1 MVSSDEW
8 HIGVPASMSERVHTQ
23 LSQRARGEVDNLQE
37 HPPIGRE
44 KYKMN
49 CDQCVT
55 AIVTCTFAHGGIG
68 PCSRAADD
76 GDDSVGG
83 HSLAIPSLPP
93 RPSFPQYAF
102 ALSPPAHYVHHAAHP
117 AGVPQCEAQQD
128 VPAAADAVEDQHD
141 ALEVEDMGRGDAHLL
156 YA

>member
-1 MVSSDEW
+1 
-8 HIGVPASMSERVHTQ
+8 
-23 LSQRARGEVDNLQE
+23 
-37 HPPIGRE
+37 
-44 KYKMN
+44 MN

-55 AIVTCTFAHGGIG
+55 VVVTCTFAYGGIG

-76 GDDSVGG
+76 GDDSVGELSG
-83 HSLAIPSLPP
+83 HLLVIPSFPPQPSLP
-93 RPSFPQYAF
+93 RYAF
-102 ALSPPAHYVHHAAHP
+102 ACSLPAHYVHHAAHP

-156 YA
+156 HA